1 MDTKMPN
8 TLCLSAKV
16 YDLLP
21 VKEFHGYAYDLS
33 APLEEPLWNCVTVEP
48 IVRDG
53 ITYVPVMGVNEE
65 DTYSIL
71 KVQPPWPG

>member
-1 MDTKMPN
+1 MDTKMAN
-8 TLCLSAKV
+8 TLSLSAKV

-21 VKEFHGYAYDLS
+21 VKEFHGYAHGS
-33 APLEEPLWNCVTVEP
+33 NTALEEPTWGCMNVEP

-53 ITYVPVMGVNEE
+53 ITYVAVRRVNEE

-71 KVQPPWPG
+71 KV